1 MPALMQPAKAPTPM
15 TSGSG
20 SVDMAA
26 INVSDDVDGPSERP
40 TSYFYS
46 HKIGER
52 RVFTSPYVYPTPSAD
67 LSAAAT

>member
-40 TSYFYS
+40 TSYFY
-46 HKIGER
+46 
-52 RVFTSPYVYPTPSAD
+52 A
-67 LSAAAT
+67 

>member
-40 TSYFYS
+40 TSYFYAQD
-46 HKIGER
+46 R
-52 RVFTSPYVYPTPSAD
+52 REACFHFPYVYPTPSAD